1 MAVSNSILKNRS
13 FVFVWI
19 GNGVSELG
27 GAFGTF
33 CNSILIYQLT
43 NSTMAL
49 GSMWL
54 LYFIPSLILQLFI
67 GPFIDRWSRKWT
79 MILSQ
84 WTRGLIFLIPLLAL
98 LLGNLEPWHIY
109 TVQIIV
115 GLITPIYTPANQAIT
130 PTIVIKEQLS
140 SANAY
145 IDGTVRLMTFLAP
158 ILGGFVVEYIGVTPT
173 FIFVSTI
180 LIISGT
186 LLLFIKETKVTQDIR
201 KTWMEQFVEGISYFF
216 KQPIIVWLG
225 IFLAFVQFGV
235 GVTMV
240 ITLPYIT
247 EELSGSYSEYGYFM
261 ASFPFGYVIGSM
273 LVGRVTY
280 KSRRIIMMG
289 ALVIGGLTFISL
301 SINNSIIFAIFTEI
315 IAGIAMA
322 FFSVQN
328 ITIFQQT
335 VPNHLMGK
343 VSSVRLFIIRGAMPL
358 GVIIGSFLGELWGT
372 RPLYLLIGSIIC
384 TISLLG
390 IFLPYF
396 RFIDSNIEEKF
407 PS

>member
-1 MAVSNSILKNRS
+1 MSSNILKNRS

-19 GNGVSELG
+19 GNGISELG

-43 NSTMAL
+43 NSTIAL

-67 GPFIDRWSRKWT
+67 GPFIDKWSRKWI
-79 MILSQ
+79 MIFSQ
-84 WTRGLIFLIPLLAL
+84 WTRGLIFLIPLIAL
-98 LLGNLEPWHIY
+98 IIGNLDSWHIFA
-109 TVQIIV
+109 VQIIV
-115 GLITPIYTPANQAIT
+115 GLITPVYTPANQAIT
-130 PTIVIKEQLS
+130 PTIVEKDQLRA
-140 SANAY
+140 ANAY
-145 IDGTVRLMTFLAP
+145 IDGTVRLMTFIAP
-158 ILGGFVVEYIGVTPT
+158 ILGGFVVEYLGVTPT
-173 FIFVSTI
+173 LIFVSAA
-180 LIISGT
+180 LITSGT
-186 LLLFIKETKVTQDIR
+186 LLLFIKETKVPNNVR
-201 KTWMEQFVEGISYFF
+201 KTWMEQFIEGISYFF

-225 IFLAFVQFGV
+225 VFLAFVQFGV

-240 ITLPYIT
+240 VTLPYIT
-247 EELSGSYSEYGYFM
+247 EELSGSFTEYGYFM
-261 ASFPFGYVIGSM
+261 ASFPLGYVIGSM
-273 LVGRVTY
+273 LVGKVTY
-280 KSRRIIMMG
+280 KNRRVIMLG
-289 ALVIGGLTFISL
+289 SLVIGGLTFISL
-301 SINNSIIFAIFTEI
+301 GLNNSLIFALFTEA

-335 VPNHLMGK
+335 VPNNLMGK

-358 GVIIGSFLGELWGT
+358 GVFIGSFLSEVWGI
-372 RPLYLLIGSIIC
+372 RPMYFLIGTIIC

-396 RFIDSNIEEKF
+396 KFIDSNIVKNKA
-407 PS
+407 S